1 MSTIFIDLEDRVVT
15 DSGNVVAKHSL
26 LVKKALSGEVFTNL
40 PAVPHPDITRY
51 NHKTEKRPVDLWED
65 NSEFEGPPESSY
77 EWTIPPEYKKLNIEE
92 LAVNKMV
99 EMGLTDE
106 AYIERLSFELEAM
119 KERDMIPF
127 IRCLVYTI
135 DRFRKKGVVWGIG
148 RGSSCASLVLFVLGV
163 NRVDPVKYD
172 IPRKEFFK

>member
-15 DSGNVVAKHSL
+15 DSGDVVVKHSL

-51 NHKTEKRPVDLWED
+51 NYKTEKRPVDLWED
-65 NSEFEGPPESSY
+65 DGEFKGPLESSY
-77 EWTIPPEYKKLNIEE
+77 EWIIPPEYKELNIEE
-92 LAVNKMV
+92 LAVSKML

-106 AYIERLSFELEAM
+106 TYIERLSFELEEM
-119 KERDMIPF
+119 KKRDMIPF
-127 IRCLVYTI
+127 VRCLVYVI

-172 IPRKEFFK
+172 IPKEEFFK